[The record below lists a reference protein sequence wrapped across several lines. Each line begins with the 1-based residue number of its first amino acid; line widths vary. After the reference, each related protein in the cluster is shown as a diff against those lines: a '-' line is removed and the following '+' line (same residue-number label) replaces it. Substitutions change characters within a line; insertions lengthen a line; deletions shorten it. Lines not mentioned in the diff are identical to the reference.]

1 MKPHPFRIQ
10 NRVRHLTSFLYRH
23 TRLYEH
29 ATSLEQS
36 VQLIYKVDF
45 EMFFLSDTLY
55 FTWTCFF
62 FYPDTHIDP
71 IFMSTFEKICQ
82 YISRLTRLS

>member
-10 NRVRHLTSFLYRH
+10 NRARHLTSFLYRH

-45 EMFFLSDTLY
+45 EMFFYQTLSILLGLAFFTQILTL
-55 FTWTCFF
+55 
-62 FYPDTHIDP
+62 I
-71 IFMSTFEKICQ
+71 
-82 YISRLTRLS
+82 LSL

>member
-10 NRVRHLTSFLYRH
+10 NRARHLTSFLYRH

-45 EMFFLSDTLY
+45 EMFFYQTLSILLGLA
-55 FTWTCFF
+55 F
-62 FYPDTHIDP
+62 FYADTHIDP
-71 IFMSTFEKICQ
+71 IFMSTFEKIYQ